1 MLERFGREGSQKMW
15 HERRRENFV
24 CDKTEVTK
32 IVTKVIPNIKVDIK
46 ENDIRKRSI
55 FLGM

>member
-1 MLERFGREGSQKMW
+1 MW

-24 CDKTEVTK
+24 CDKTEVTN